1 MNEDINENI
10 KEKDYSI
17 IYIALVAIIAI
28 GVLLAVKSS
37 EADKFAPIKEQLNEE
52 HRLMNIRVL
61 N

>member
-1 MNEDINENI
+1 MNEET
-10 KEKDYSI
+10 KEKDNFILYV
-17 IYIALVAIIAI
+17 ALLAAVLI

-37 EADKFAPIKEQLNEE
+37 ESDKFAPIKEQINEE